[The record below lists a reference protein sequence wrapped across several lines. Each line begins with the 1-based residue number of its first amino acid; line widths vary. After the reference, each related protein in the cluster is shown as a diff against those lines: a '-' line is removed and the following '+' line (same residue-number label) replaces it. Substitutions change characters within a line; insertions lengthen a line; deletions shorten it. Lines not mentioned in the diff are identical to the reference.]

1 MSIMKKI
8 MLMTAIALV
17 ALGSCKKETFNYG
30 GNGADATGTLSFD
43 GLAIEVSDETHQ
55 VKASTRAT
63 TDTYAIYVDSE
74 DGQRFLS
81 TTYNELK
88 GSIQLPAGKYTLTA
102 QSATEIPDA
111 EFENPVYGATKEFT
125 IEAGKTTSIGTLTC
139 TLLQCKVSVAYNE
152 DFLAMVTGN
161 CTTTVEL
168 SNGSPLEYAMTYSA
182 DKGPQYEKRNGY
194 FAVSG
199 STLTVTFRG
208 EIEGKSQRMTKSFTG
223 IAPKQWRQITFVQKI
238 NGEGDAT
245 FDITIS
251 DYVEDETLDNDI
263 NGNET
268 ILGEDPNAPTGD
280 GGIKLVSTCD
290 YDISNP
296 IVVPAKEN
304 PFTLTMNAVVPN
316 GVRRFTV
323 EIESTSPGFLNSV
336 KAINDESTMLD
347 LVSPSSGA
355 INVFTTILPFP
366 YGDKVQN
373 QTNIAFDLSAAQ
385 GPILFFKGTHTFK
398 MVVIDNTGCRNE
410 IPVVLV
416 VE

>member
-1 MSIMKKI
+1 
-8 MLMTAIALV
+8 
-17 ALGSCKKETFNYG
+17 
-30 GNGADATGTLSFD
+30 
-43 GLAIEVSDETHQ
+43 
-55 VKASTRAT
+55 
-63 TDTYAIYVDSE
+63 
-74 DGQRFLS
+74 
-81 TTYNELK
+81 
-88 GSIQLPAGKYTLTA
+88 
-102 QSATEIPDA
+102 
-111 EFENPVYGATKEFT
+111 
-125 IEAGKTTSIGTLTC
+125 
-139 TLLQCKVSVAYNE
+139 
-152 DFLAMVTGN
+152 
-161 CTTTVEL
+161 
-168 SNGSPLEYAMTYSA
+168 MTYSA

-199 STLTVTFRG
+199 STLIVTFRG
-208 EIEGKSQRMTKSFTG
+208 EIEGKTQRMTKSFKD
-223 IAPKQWRQITFVQKI
+223 IAPRQWRQITFVQKI

-263 NGNET
+263 TGDET

-316 GVRRFTV
+316 GVKRFTV
-323 EIESTSPGFLNSV
+323 EIESTSPEFLNSV